1 MSLSQFEEV
10 FKSSQAYTH
19 LWMGKAL
26 SHDDIFE
33 RLDGSQY
40 VIDEVESAH
49 IMWVLCTSKL
59 QDSNTEV
66 AQLNERYLGKMQE
79 QQNQIAELQDTAEKL
94 KDKLQALC
102 DINFGEDG
110 VDNSPIDNALAFDI
124 TTLVTYMKER
134 EAFYQSWKDSRNSL
148 SVTVENKTVELTGDE
163 KQAYLQSVKD
173 LLVKSMQE
181 QNKQALYGAEP
192 QTLKNDCMID
202 QTWFLKGSPVEALI
216 KYAEDTYKAMT
227 VAQNSKITFGT
238 DDNVIWWAHDVPF
251 YGRVQ
256 LEKFVEGGLVEWDIF
271 FNECWQGPFNTKER
285 AIQHLEECI
294 AEQRSEMS
302 NCANE

>member
-94 KDKLQALC
+94 KDKLQAL
-102 DINFGEDG
+102 
-110 VDNSPIDNALAFDI
+110 
-124 TTLVTYMKER
+124 
-134 EAFYQSWKDSRNSL
+134 
-148 SVTVENKTVELTGDE
+148 
-163 KQAYLQSVKD
+163 
-173 LLVKSMQE
+173 
-181 QNKQALYGAEP
+181 YGAEP

-227 VAQNSKITFGT
+227 VAQNSAITFGT

-251 YGRVQ
+251 SGRVQ